1 MSFFFFC
8 KIVYGPKNGL
18 GFLEL
23 KLLYVFFVKN
33 LRGSVIKS
41 HLVYVLNNIIYIF
54 LIFMGFFFTTIG
66 WIFQKSFGGGGY
78 PPISAPAWPM
88 LDWIA
93 SNFDFLS
100 KLRIFFS
107 TIIMGG
113 GGFWVSRL
121 FHLFSFSYILII
133 AKLYTTFIAI
143 LHLLADDD
151 FKICYIIIKKNV
163 IFDFEMEW
171 ITIN

>member
-1 MSFFFFC
+1 MEEFF
-8 KIVYGPKNGL
+8 
-18 GFLEL
+18 
-23 KLLYVFFVKN
+23 
-33 LRGSVIKS
+33 KS
-41 HLVYVLNNIIYIF
+41 LF
-54 LIFMGFFFTTIG
+54 
-66 WIFQKSFGGGGY
+66 FGGGGRGAC

-100 KLRIFFS
+100 KLWIFFS
-107 TIIMGG
+107 TIIMGDG
-113 GGFWVSRL
+113 DFWVSRL

-151 FKICYIIIKKNV
+151 FKICNIIIKKKSNIWFWNGMDNYKLTKMV
-163 IFDFEMEW
+163 SAAKKKPFFPVGTRPYSLRSKQKNKKKVM
-171 ITIN
+171 